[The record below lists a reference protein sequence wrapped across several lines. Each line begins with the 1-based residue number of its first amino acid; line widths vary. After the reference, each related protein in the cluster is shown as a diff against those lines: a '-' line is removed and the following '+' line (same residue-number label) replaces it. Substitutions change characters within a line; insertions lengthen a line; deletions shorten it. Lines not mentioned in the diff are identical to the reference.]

1 MTKKSVSDNL
11 EKDILSRLQSGPR
24 GVTDLVEELSYLN
37 KMSVQGVYK
46 ALRRLRQKEI
56 VIVYKHVASLS
67 TVWLAKEL
75 ERVTFS
81 INAYQSIP
89 DIENVLAGKA
99 KRATF
104 AFRTLNEIDLFWTHI
119 FLLLADKIPSEY
131 HSYSIQPHDWYLYV
145 RSETDTFWMKK
156 HSEEKRISRMLITHA
171 SKLDYEVTKVRKKE
185 LGRLFEYTLDRNPFG
200 QASDTYYNIIDSLI
214 FTARFDLAVN
224 QLLDKFVEQ
233 NSELPLSKEAQNS
246 INEIVNTKGTFT
258 LTIESNEKKAKR
270 MIDKVRKYFDFK

>member
-1 MTKKSVSDNL
+1 MPKKSASDNI

-46 ALRRLRQKEI
+46 ALRRLRQAEI

-104 AFRTLNEIDLFWTHI
+104 TFRTLNEIDLFWTHT
-119 FLLLADKIPSEY
+119 FLLLADKIPPRY

-145 RSETDTFWMKK
+145 RFDTDKFWMKK
-156 HSEEKRISRMLITHA
+156 HKEGGRVSRIILTHA
-171 SKLDYEVTKVRKKE
+171 GALDYAVTRARKEK
-185 LGRLFEYTLDRNPFG
+185 LGRLFEYTLDKNPLE
-200 QASDTYYNIIDSLI
+200 QDSSTYYNVIGPLI
-214 FTARFDLAVN
+214 FTARFDSSVTE
-224 QLLDKFVEQ
+224 QLDRFVVEH
-233 NSELPLSKEAQNS
+233 NKLPLPKEEQSLINS
-246 INEIVNTKGTFT
+246 IVNTKGIFT
-258 LTIESNEKKAKR
+258 LTVEYDEKKANR
-270 MIDKVRKYFDFK
+270 MIDKVRKYFEF